1 MLEEYQVMMLQFEEF
16 KKSLVNFEHEA
27 GSAVLYK
34 LLAFDIVEDLVG
46 DLERQLNDA
55 QDVLKQYAYE
65 N

>member
-1 MLEEYQVMMLQFEEF
+1 MLEEYQVMMLQFQEF

-27 GSAVLYK
+27 GSAVFYK
-34 LLAFDIVEDLVG
+34 LLAFDIVEDLVE
-46 DLERQLNDA
+46 DLERQLTDA

>member
-1 MLEEYQVMMLQFEEF
+1 MLLQFQEF

-34 LLAFDIVEDLVG
+34 LLAFDIVENLVE
-46 DLERQLNDA
+46 DLERQLTDA

>member
-1 MLEEYQVMMLQFEEF
+1 MLEEYQVMMLQFQEF

-34 LLAFDIVEDLVG
+34 LLAFDIVEYLVE
-46 DLERQLNDA
+46 DLERQLTDA

>member
-1 MLEEYQVMMLQFEEF
+1 MLEEYNVMMVQFEEF

-34 LLAFDIVEDLVG
+34 LLAFDIVEDLVV
-46 DLERQLNDA
+46 DLEKHLKDA
-55 QDVLKQYAYE
+55 EDVLKQYAYE

>member
-1 MLEEYQVMMLQFEEF
+1 MLEEYQVMMLQFQEF

-34 LLAFDIVEDLVG
+34 LLAFDIVEDLVE
-46 DLERQLNDA
+46 DLERQLTDA
-55 QDVLKQYAYE
+55 QDVIKQYAYE

>member
-1 MLEEYQVMMLQFEEF
+1 MLEEYQVMMLRFEEF
-16 KKSLVNFEHEA
+16 KKSLVDFEHEA

-34 LLAFDIVEDLVG
+34 LLAFDIVENLVE
-46 DLERQLNDA
+46 DLERQLTDA

>member
-1 MLEEYQVMMLQFEEF
+1 MLEEYQVMMLQFQDF

-34 LLAFDIVEDLVG
+34 LLAFDIVEDLVE
-46 DLERQLNDA
+46 DLERQLTDA

>member
-1 MLEEYQVMMLQFEEF
+1 MLEEYQVMLLQFQEF

-34 LLAFDIVEDLVG
+34 LLAFDIVENLVE
-46 DLERQLNDA
+46 DLERQLTDA

>member
-1 MLEEYQVMMLQFEEF
+1 MLEEYQVMMLQFQEF

-34 LLAFDIVEDLVG
+34 LLAFDIVEDL
-46 DLERQLNDA
+46 ERQLTDA

>member
-1 MLEEYQVMMLQFEEF
+1 MLEEYQVMMLQFQEF
-16 KKSLVNFEHEA
+16 KKSLVNFEQEA
-27 GSAVLYK
+27 GGAVLYK

-46 DLERQLNDA
+46 DLERQLTDA